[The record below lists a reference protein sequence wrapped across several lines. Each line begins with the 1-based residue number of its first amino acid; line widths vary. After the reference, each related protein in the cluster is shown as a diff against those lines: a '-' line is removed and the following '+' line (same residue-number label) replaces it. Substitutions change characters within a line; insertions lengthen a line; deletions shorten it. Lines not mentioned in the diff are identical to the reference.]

1 MPFMTDDI
9 YTNYL
14 NNKNFIME
22 EEWPRDISFNFIE
35 KNFTFSSKNLSTS
48 SGKFELNLLGLA
60 AILIKSDGEV
70 SQNELDYVR
79 KYFVS
84 VFGKN
89 RANNIFKIFNENIN
103 KQKISSTEICR
114 FFLLRSNY
122 ETRLQ
127 LIHFLFSVAKADG
140 MVSNNELSKLK
151 EFSNLFKIS
160 LADFDS
166 IKAMFVD
173 QIGSAYKIL
182 EVSSD
187 ATNEQIKSSYRRL
200 VKIHH
205 PDKIQNLGDSYKK
218 IAKEKFQKI
227 QDAYE
232 KIKKERAIK

>member
-1 MPFMTDDI
+1 MR
-9 YTNYL
+9 YL
-14 NNKNFIME
+14 GALIGVFIMKS
-22 EEWPRDISFNFIE
+22 WLGLFIGYFIGLFIE
-35 KNFTFSSKNLSTS
+35 KNFNFSNKNLSTS

-60 AILIKSDGEV
+60 AILIKSDGQV

-89 RANNIFKIFNENIN
+89 RANTIFKIFNENVN
-103 KQKISSTEICR
+103 KQKISYLEICN
-114 FFLLRSNY
+114 FFLTSSNY
-122 ETRLQ
+122 ATRLQ

-140 MVSNNELSKLK
+140 MVSNNELLKLK

-182 EVSSD
+182 EVTSD
-187 ATNEQIKSSYRRL
+187 ATNDEIKKSYRRL

-205 PDKIQNLGDSYKK
+205 PDKIQNLDDGYKK

-232 KIKKERAIK
+232 KIKKERSIK

>member
-1 MPFMTDDI
+1 MRFLGALI
-9 YTNYL
+9 GV
-14 NNKNFIME
+14 FIMKS
-22 EEWPRDISFNFIE
+22 WLGLFIGYFIGLFIE
-35 KNFTFSSKNLSTS
+35 KIFNFSNKNLSTN

-60 AILIKSDGEV
+60 AILIKSDGQV

-89 RANNIFKIFNENIN
+89 RANTIFKIFNENVN
-103 KQKISSTEICR
+103 KQKISYLEICN
-114 FFLLRSNY
+114 FFLTSSNY
-122 ETRLQ
+122 ATRLQ

-140 MVSNNELSKLK
+140 MVSNNELLKLK

-182 EVSSD
+182 EVTSD
-187 ATNEQIKSSYRRL
+187 ATNDEIKKSYRRL

-205 PDKIQNLGDSYKK
+205 PDKIQNLDDGYKK

-232 KIKKERAIK
+232 KIKKERSIK

>member
-1 MPFMTDDI
+1 MKSW
-9 YTNYL
+9 L
-14 NNKNFIME
+14 GLFIGY
-22 EEWPRDISFNFIE
+22 FVGLFIE

-103 KQKISSTEICR
+103 KQKISSAEICR

>member
-1 MPFMTDDI
+1 M
-9 YTNYL
+9 
-14 NNKNFIME
+14 
-22 EEWPRDISFNFIE
+22 
-35 KNFTFSSKNLSTS
+35 
-48 SGKFELNLLGLA
+48 NLLGLA

-114 FFLLRSNY
+114 FFILRSNY

-140 MVSNNELSKLK
+140 MVSNNELLKLK

>member
-1 MPFMTDDI
+1 MRFVGALIGM
-9 YTNYL
+9 
-14 NNKNFIME
+14 FIMKS
-22 EEWPRDISFNFIE
+22 WLGLFIGYFIGLFIE
-35 KNFTFSSKNLSTS
+35 KNFSLSSKNFSTG

-103 KQKISSTEICR
+103 KQKISSKEICS

-140 MVSNNELSKLK
+140 MVSNNELLKLK

-205 PDKIQNLGDSYKK
+205 PDKIQNLDESYKK
-218 IAKEKFQKI
+218 VAKEKFQKI

>member
-1 MPFMTDDI
+1 MYKRF
-9 YTNYL
+9 
-14 NNKNFIME
+14 
-22 EEWPRDISFNFIE
+22 E
-35 KNFTFSSKNLSTS
+35 K
-48 SGKFELNLLGLA
+48 
-60 AILIKSDGEV
+60 
-70 SQNELDYVR
+70 
-79 KYFVS
+79 
-84 VFGKN
+84 
-89 RANNIFKIFNENIN
+89 
-103 KQKISSTEICR
+103 
-114 FFLLRSNY
+114 
-122 ETRLQ
+122 
-127 LIHFLFSVAKADG
+127 
-140 MVSNNELSKLK
+140 SKLTKIHSQCEGKKDSRNYK

-232 KIKKERAIK
+232 KITSGASLLHMISTLIFDGPQSISEINRGLVKLLKQDGFSSIEEAVGSRNPLPKVKNEVKDNTVIKPEIKIA

>member
-1 MPFMTDDI
+1 MRFLGALIGM
-9 YTNYL
+9 
-14 NNKNFIME
+14 FIMKS
-22 EEWPRDISFNFIE
+22 WLGLFIGYFIGLFIE
-35 KNFTFSSKNLSTS
+35 KNFNFSSKNLPNS

-89 RANNIFKIFNENIN
+89 RANKIFKIFNKNVN
-103 KQKISSTEICR
+103 KQKISYLEICN
-114 FFLLRSNY
+114 FFLTSSNY
-122 ETRLQ
+122 ATRLQ

-140 MVSNNELSKLK
+140 MVSNNELLKLK

-182 EVSSD
+182 EVTSD
-187 ATNEQIKSSYRRL
+187 ATNDEIKKSYRRL

-205 PDKIQNLGDSYKK
+205 PDKLQNLDDVYKK

-232 KIKKERAIK
+232 KIKKERSIK

>member
-1 MPFMTDDI
+1 MRFIGALIGM
-9 YTNYL
+9 
-14 NNKNFIME
+14 FIMKS
-22 EEWPRDISFNFIE
+22 WSGLFIGYFVGLFIE

-140 MVSNNELSKLK
+140 MVSNNELLKLK

-205 PDKIQNLGDSYKK
+205 PDKIQNLDDSYKK

>member
-1 MPFMTDDI
+1 MRFLGALI
-9 YTNYL
+9 GV
-14 NNKNFIME
+14 FIMKS
-22 EEWPRDISFNFIE
+22 WLGLFIGYFIGLFIE
-35 KNFTFSSKNLSTS
+35 KNFNFSSKNLPNS

-89 RANNIFKIFNENIN
+89 RANKIFKIFNKNVN
-103 KQKISSTEICR
+103 KQKISYLEICN
-114 FFLLRSNY
+114 FFLTSSNY
-122 ETRLQ
+122 ATRLQ

-140 MVSNNELSKLK
+140 MVSNNELLKLK

-182 EVSSD
+182 EVTSD
-187 ATNEQIKSSYRRL
+187 ATNDEIKKSYRRL

-205 PDKIQNLGDSYKK
+205 PDKLQNLDDVYKK

-232 KIKKERAIK
+232 KIKKERSIK

>member
-1 MPFMTDDI
+1 MRFIGALIGM
-9 YTNYL
+9 
-14 NNKNFIME
+14 FIMKSCLGLF
-22 EEWPRDISFNFIE
+22 IGYFVGLFIE
-35 KNFTFSSKNLSTS
+35 KNFTFSSKNLSTR

-60 AILIKSDGEV
+60 AILIKSDGKV
-70 SQNELDYVR
+70 SQNELVYVR

-89 RANNIFKIFNENIN
+89 RANNIFKIFNEKIN

-232 KIKKERAIK
+232 KIKKERSIK

>member
-1 MPFMTDDI
+1 M
-9 YTNYL
+9 
-14 NNKNFIME
+14 
-22 EEWPRDISFNFIE
+22 
-35 KNFTFSSKNLSTS
+35 
-48 SGKFELNLLGLA
+48 NLLGLA

-114 FFLLRSNY
+114 FFLSRSNY

-187 ATNEQIKSSYRRL
+187 ATNEQIKTSYRRL

-205 PDKIQNLGDSYKK
+205 PDKIQNLDDSYKK

>member
-1 MPFMTDDI
+1 MKI
-9 YTNYL
+9 LTNRKFHRRRYVV
-14 NNKNFIME
+14 F
-22 EEWPRDISFNFIE
+22 SF
-35 KNFTFSSKNLSTS
+35 
-48 SGKFELNLLGLA
+48 
-60 AILIKSDGEV
+60 
-70 SQNELDYVR
+70 
-79 KYFVS
+79 
-84 VFGKN
+84 
-89 RANNIFKIFNENIN
+89 
-103 KQKISSTEICR
+103 
-114 FFLLRSNY
+114 LRSNY

-200 VKIHH
+200 VKNS
-205 PDKIQNLGDSYKK
+205 PS
-218 IAKEKFQKI
+218 
-227 QDAYE
+227 
-232 KIKKERAIK
+232 

>member
-1 MPFMTDDI
+1 MRFLGALIGM
-9 YTNYL
+9 
-14 NNKNFIME
+14 FIIKG
-22 EEWPRDISFNFIE
+22 WLGLFIGYFIGLFIE
-35 KNFTFSSKNLSTS
+35 KNFTFSSKNLSTN
-48 SGKFELNLLGLA
+48 SGEFELNLLSLA
-60 AILIKSDGEV
+60 AIIIKSDGEV

-84 VFGKN
+84 VFGKK

-103 KQKISSTEICR
+103 KKKISSKEICS

-140 MVSNNELSKLK
+140 MVSNNELLKLK

-205 PDKIQNLGDSYKK
+205 PDKIQNLDDSYKK

>member
-1 MPFMTDDI
+1 MRFIGALIGM
-9 YTNYL
+9 
-14 NNKNFIME
+14 FIMKS
-22 EEWPRDISFNFIE
+22 WWGLFIGYFIGLFIE
-35 KNFTFSSKNLSTS
+35 KNFNFSNKSFSTG

-103 KQKISSTEICR
+103 KQKISSKEICR

-140 MVSNNELSKLK
+140 MVSNNELIKLK

-160 LADFDS
+160 FADFDS

-205 PDKIQNLGDSYKK
+205 PDKIQNLDESYKK
-218 IAKEKFQKI
+218 VAKEKFQKI

>member
-1 MPFMTDDI
+1 MRFLGALI
-9 YTNYL
+9 GV
-14 NNKNFIME
+14 FIMKS
-22 EEWPRDISFNFIE
+22 WLGLFIGYFIGLFIE
-35 KNFTFSSKNLSTS
+35 KNFTFSNKNLSTS

-79 KYFVS
+79 S
-84 VFGKN
+84 N
-89 RANNIFKIFNENIN
+89 TIFKIFNENVN
-103 KQKISSTEICR
+103 KQKISYLEICN
-114 FFLLRSNY
+114 FFLTSSNY
-122 ETRLQ
+122 ATRLQ

-140 MVSNNELSKLK
+140 MVSNNELLKLK

-182 EVSSD
+182 EVTSD
-187 ATNEQIKSSYRRL
+187 ATNNEIKKSYRRL

-205 PDKIQNLGDSYKK
+205 PDKIQNLNDGYKK

-232 KIKKERAIK
+232 KIKKERSIK